1 MEKPS
6 YYLKDYEPLVLPKEN
21 YKFYVSKRKEYDLSQ
36 FKKHLKIMAL
46 FNSFYVLFL
55 ICYPF
60 NIIKAL
66 LIISCVICAC
76 VDLYLYKE
84 TLVVGFQSVIINNI
98 INAEFSFFYCL
109 YMLFIKN
116 YFVVGVCAFSIIVFL
131 LETLFCSIV
140 FVKFMAS
147 SKK

>member
-6 YYLKDYEPLVLPKEN
+6 YYLKDYQPLVLPTEN
-21 YKFYVSKRKEYDLSQ
+21 FEFYVSKRKEYDLSQ

-66 LIISCVICAC
+66 LIISCVICAG

-84 TLVVGFQSVIINNI
+84 TLAVGFQSVIINNI

-116 YFVVGVCAFSIIVFL
+116 YFVVGFCAFSIIVFL
-131 LETLFCSIV
+131 LETVFCSIV

>member
-21 YKFYVSKRKEYDLSQ
+21 FKFYVSKRKEYDLSQ